1 VNLDWFLICGLGNLG
16 QHCVVALAE
25 FGVKITAI
33 EQKQIIN
40 WEITNIPD
48 LLTNLIIG
56 DCRQNNILEQAQI
69 KQCRA
74 ALIVTSNEQVNIET
88 ALAIRQLNPHTRLVV
103 RSSQTNLNHLL
114 SQQLGNFIAFEPT
127 ELPASAFTLAAL
139 GSNILGFVDLDGYRI
154 RVCQRQI
161 TESDRWCYQRYLYE
175 LNSHQRKIIHYHP
188 NFVLTQSSSLH
199 WLPDAMVDCG
209 DTLIYLE
216 VVEKFSPHIVGKV
229 SKKKQFPENF
239 QLLHPDQLF
248 KQFISFGL
256 SLSIKKVALVYSAIV
271 FLLLLIGTSV
281 FHWYYPKINLLSA
294 FFATATLLLGGYG
307 DLFGEITDAT
317 TIPWSIKLFSLGLTI
332 AGTVFVGVLYAVLTE
347 ALLSSRFEFAKPRFP
362 LPQSNHVVMIG
373 LGRVGQQVIN
383 LLQQFQQIVIG
394 ITFKPQIQSL
404 SSISIP
410 ILCGNIQETLSQA
423 NLTQAKSVV
432 IVTDDEVLNLEVALM
447 VRTINPL
454 LHLVIRTSGN
464 RSGQHLT
471 KLLPNIQAIGVNTVA
486 AEVFSGAAF
495 GENILSV
502 FRLNQQTIL
511 ITEYQIE
518 TDDTLY
524 GLLLGELA
532 YGYDVVP
539 ILYQKPAYPAMFLPS
554 DELKL
559 VNGDRLIILATIEG
573 LRRIEQGQIDLTS
586 KCWQVKIIQALTPD
600 AIFEGANLISRVT
613 GCSLALARQTMNNL
627 PQTLPLFLYQP
638 QAQKLVRE
646 LQKTLVTSIIFAADE
661 N

>member
-1 VNLDWFLICGLGNLG
+1 MNLDWFLICGLGNLG
-16 QHCVVALAE
+16 QHCVLALAE
-25 FGVKITAI
+25 FNVKITAI
-33 EQKQIIN
+33 EKKENIH
-40 WEITNIPD
+40 WEIVNIPD
-48 LLTNLIIG
+48 LINNLIIG
-56 DCRQNNILEQAQI
+56 DCRQNNILEQAQV

-103 RSSQTNLNHLL
+103 RSSQTNLNYLL

-139 GSNILGFVDLDGYRI
+139 GSNILGFVDLDGHRI

-161 TESDRWCYQRYLYE
+161 TESDRWCYQRHLYE
-175 LNSHQRKIIHYHP
+175 LNSHQRKVIHYRP
-188 NFVLTQSSSLH
+188 NSLLTQSSSLH
-199 WLPDAMVDCG
+199 WLPDAMVDYG

-216 VVEKFSPHIVGKV
+216 VIEKFSPHFLGKV
-229 SKKKQFPENF
+229 PKKKQFPGNF
-239 QLLHPDQLF
+239 QLFHPQQLF
-248 KQFISFGL
+248 QQIISFVL
-256 SLSIKKVALVYSAIV
+256 SLSIRKVAFAYSAVV
-271 FLLLLIGTSV
+271 FLLLLIGTIV
-281 FHWYYPKINLLSA
+281 FHWYYPKINFGSA

-307 DLFGEITDAT
+307 DLFGEITDDT
-317 TIPWSIKLFSLGLTI
+317 EIPWSIKLFSLGLTI

-362 LPQSNHVVMIG
+362 LPQNNHVVMIG

-383 LLQQFQQIVIG
+383 LLQQFQQTVIG
-394 ITFKPQIQSL
+394 ITFKPPIQSQY
-404 SSISIP
+404 SIP
-410 ILCGNIQETLSQA
+410 ILYGNIQETLSQA

-471 KLLPNIQAIGVNTVA
+471 KLLPNIQAIGVNRVA
-486 AEVFSGAAF
+486 AEVFAGAAF

-511 ITEYQIE
+511 VTEYQIE
-518 TDDTLY
+518 TGDTLN
-524 GLLLGELA
+524 GLLLGDVT
-532 YGYDVVP
+532 YGYDIIP
-539 ILYQKPAYPAMFLPS
+539 IFYQRSAHSSMFLPS

-559 VNGDRLIILATIEG
+559 AIGDRLIILATIEG
-573 LRRIEQGQIDLTS
+573 LRRIEQGQIDLTN
-586 KCWQVKIIQALTPD
+586 KCWQVKIIQALTSD
-600 AIFEGANLISRVT
+600 AIFEGANLISRIT
-613 GCSLALARQTMNNL
+613 GCSLTLARQTMKNL
-627 PQTLPLFLYQP
+627 PQILPLFLYQP
-638 QAQKLVRE
+638 QAQKLVKE
-646 LQKTLVTSIIFAADE
+646 LQKTLVKATIIMSKQQ
-661 N
+661 